1 MATQQKQSG
10 KGLNK
15 KKSKRQTRNKNY
27 YGAQFYQTEKNR
39 IRSIKR
45 HLRRNPND
53 KQNARRLA
61 ELV

>member
-10 KGLNK
+10 RGLNK

-27 YGAQFYQTEKNR
+27 YGAQFYQTEKNKR
-39 IRSIKR
+39 RNMKR

-53 KQNARRLA
+53 KQTARQLA